1 MTRRS
6 TQRTLVIVIVLIL
19 ALVAA
24 GIAVVA
30 LPRSE
35 DSSPTTSRQPGQI
48 PILTS
53 SSAGDPSRIALGADV
68 SLGWT
73 STTAWAAHDLHQLAS
88 HGVHLV
94 RQDFVWYTIEP
105 EPGVF
110 TWNRTDH
117 LMAEA
122 ARNHIEVLPILDYT
136 PGWANHGA
144 GPRVPPD
151 DLNKYASF
159 AAAVVKRYGVHG
171 SFWGQRFRQPTQPI
185 RTIEIWNEPWYF
197 ASWTAPDPV
206 VYAQMVRLASAAAR
220 AVNPGIHVAICT
232 DPELEH
238 GQGAPR
244 VPWVEA
250 LARAF
255 PDMATYADVGSV
267 HIYASWATSPRVL
280 PVVQIEAQLAVVD
293 NALGSAKF
301 TGPLWIT
308 EAGVSATD
316 ISQNVLHMPPKIISS
331 KAWAI
336 QRNAMTLTMDSFN
349 ALAEMYNVTR
359 VYAFTFIRSDSASG
373 FDVRDQVES
382 GLLFEGPKGN
392 VRGGGLAV
400 FDWISDHPSPPT
412 QAGTATR

>member
-35 DSSPTTSRQPGQI
+35 DSSPTTSTQPGQI

-136 PGWANHGA
+136 PGLANHGA

-159 AAAVVKRYGVHG
+159 AAAVV
-171 SFWGQRFRQPTQPI
+171 
-185 RTIEIWNEPWYF
+185 
-197 ASWTAPDPV
+197 
-206 VYAQMVRLASAAAR
+206 
-220 AVNPGIHVAICT
+220 
-232 DPELEH
+232 
-238 GQGAPR
+238 
-244 VPWVEA
+244 
-250 LARAF
+250 
-255 PDMATYADVGSV
+255 
-267 HIYASWATSPRVL
+267 
-280 PVVQIEAQLAVVD
+280 
-293 NALGSAKF
+293 
-301 TGPLWIT
+301 
-308 EAGVSATD
+308 
-316 ISQNVLHMPPKIISS
+316 
-331 KAWAI
+331 
-336 QRNAMTLTMDSFN
+336 
-349 ALAEMYNVTR
+349 
-359 VYAFTFIRSDSASG
+359 
-373 FDVRDQVES
+373 
-382 GLLFEGPKGN
+382 
-392 VRGGGLAV
+392 
-400 FDWISDHPSPPT
+400 
-412 QAGTATR
+412 